1 MGMKL
6 RDWGLCGEQGICL
19 RGIGEQGGG
28 ILPGDCGLC
37 GGQRGRGMR
46 LEEWRLDRWVEWH
59 DVSAV
64 A

>member
-28 ILPGDCGLC
+28 YPAGGLRVV
-37 GGQRGRGMR
+37 RGAEREGN
-46 LEEWRLDRWVEWH
+46 E
-59 DVSAV
+59 A
-64 A
+64 